1 VIKSLTDLNVG
12 FLCGEMGVDFW
23 SRDHWR
29 NWLAQHEC
37 IVLTPQL
44 LLDALRHGFVAV
56 RLEQMWTVSDLVVV
70 RLAPREGAGSQ
81 DFVVCGFYPHLRF
94 SGRHTA
100 PQHSCSWLRTA

>member
-1 VIKSLTDLNVG
+1 MIKSSTDLNVG

-44 LLDALRHGFVAV
+44 LLDALRHGFVTV
-56 RLEQMWTVSDLVVV
+56 RLRQRTD
-70 RLAPREGAGSQ
+70 R
-81 DFVVCGFYPHLRF
+81 VCLSRDNK
-94 SGRHTA
+94 
-100 PQHSCSWLRTA
+100 QHVHVGWCS

>member
-1 VIKSLTDLNVG
+1 MPGRLVQQAEVIRKLTDLNVG

-29 NWLAQHEC
+29 NWLALHEC

-56 RLEQMWTVSDLVVV
+56 RRRQASEQLNRRVVV
-70 RLAPREGAGSQ
+70 LHPSRNCVSAR
-81 DFVVCGFYPHLRF
+81 
-94 SGRHTA
+94 
-100 PQHSCSWLRTA
+100 

>member
-1 VIKSLTDLNVG
+1 MIRGLTDLNVG

-29 NWLAQHEC
+29 NWLALHEC

-56 RLEQMWTVSDLVVV
+56 RAWWGTIHL
-70 RLAPREGAGSQ
+70 GSQ
-81 DFVVCGFYPHLRF
+81 AWAVHSTSATAAIGHERVP
-94 SGRHTA
+94 GRI
-100 PQHSCSWLRTA
+100 LGGND

>member
-1 VIKSLTDLNVG
+1 MHATVQQADVIRRLTDLNVG

-56 RLEQMWTVSDLVVV
+56 RACQVPLSAW
-70 RLAPREGAGSQ
+70 A
-81 DFVVCGFYPHLRF
+81 
-94 SGRHTA
+94 
-100 PQHSCSWLRTA
+100 QHSLRVLPQLMPEADSGIDLDCR

>member
-1 VIKSLTDLNVG
+1 MQQAEVIRDLTDLNVG

-29 NWLAQHEC
+29 NWLALHEC

-56 RLEQMWTVSDLVVV
+56 RARSHLVLLSRHKLMHFAQYQL
-70 RLAPREGAGSQ
+70 RLVTHRLLCLA
-81 DFVVCGFYPHLRF
+81 
-94 SGRHTA
+94 
-100 PQHSCSWLRTA
+100 

>member
-1 VIKSLTDLNVG
+1 MRGSFAPSPCRKPHRCLAVQQAEVIRGLTDLNVG

-29 NWLAQHEC
+29 NWLALHEC

-56 RLEQMWTVSDLVVV
+56 RA
-70 RLAPREGAGSQ
+70 RPIG
-81 DFVVCGFYPHLRF
+81 FVV
-94 SGRHTA
+94 A
-100 PQHSCSWLRTA
+100 AQQA